1 MHTRR
6 TGWVYTTALSWRAV
20 AHRFSYALFLFLS
33 IGLIFL
39 GQYQPMVVNTAR
51 ARVVDGVGP
60 ILDILSQP
68 MAMIDTMSSR
78 VQSYRSLMAENAR
91 LRVENALLVRWQN
104 TALAL
109 ESQNK
114 ELRELLKYKPEPSL
128 AFISARVIGDT
139 GTAFVRSLIVTAG
152 RLQGVKQGMAAM
164 TGEGLIG
171 RVVEVGEWTS
181 RILLITDMTSR
192 IPVMVMGSGDHAI
205 LTGDNSLTPKLMYLP
220 QDADVRPGMRVMT
233 SGHGGVFPPNLPVGV
248 IARMDHGEI
257 QVVPMTS
264 LGRINQ
270 IRLVDFGL
278 VAGEFNPM
286 TEKLQSD
293 KTAP

>member
-1 MHTRR
+1 
-6 TGWVYTTALSWRAV
+6 
-20 AHRFSYALFLFLS
+20 
-33 IGLIFL
+33 
-39 GQYQPMVVNTAR
+39 
-51 ARVVDGVGP
+51 
-60 ILDILSQP
+60 
-68 MAMIDTMSSR
+68 
-78 VQSYRSLMAENAR
+78 
-91 LRVENALLVRWQN
+91 
-104 TALAL
+104 
-109 ESQNK
+109 

>member
-1 MHTRR
+1 
-6 TGWVYTTALSWRAV
+6 VYTTALSWRAV